1 MPGAARV
8 EATTE
13 AAVGT
18 PGSANYATAKSH
30 VTAEMSLRD
39 TIEHPEFIGTMTKKE
54 QREVRAV
61 LRAIPPEVDRAFM
74 ASLRAALDRNAR
86 IQFEWRKG
94 EFAHEARADG
104 DTVHLVL
111 ATPDGRNFTG
121 MRGLAR
127 SAGITNFPKPL

>member
-1 MPGAARV
+1 MRV

-30 VTAEMSLRD
+30 VTAEMSIRD
-39 TIEHPEFIGTMTKKE
+39 TIEHPEFLGTMTKKE

-74 ASLRAALDRNAR
+74 ASLRAALDRNAK
-86 IQFEWRKG
+86 IQFVWRNG
-94 EFAHEARADG
+94 EFAHETRTEG
-104 DTVHLVL
+104 DTVQLVL

-121 MRGLAR
+121 VRGMAR
-127 SAGITNFPKPL
+127 SLGIRNFPKPI